1 MTRYVIKS
9 DAAGARR
16 LSRAAYTVSFF
27 ILTLLPGDPV
37 SAMAGAGS
45 DSSTVD
51 PALIEKIKHQYGF
64 DKPVLVQYLTYLGQA
79 LHGNFGTSVATGRPV
94 SQVVSEAVPATFALA
109 GAALLLAVVFG
120 GFLAIA
126 ATYTSRRWLRQFLMS
141 LPPLGVSVPTFWIGL
156 MLVELFSFK
165 FRLFPAFGNNGLV
178 GLVLPAITLAI
189 PTSAQIAQ
197 VLTKSLLTTLGE
209 PYVETAKAKGAGRV
223 RVHLRH
229 ALRNASLPALT
240 VLGVIAG
247 QLLASAVVVETVFA
261 RSGLGR
267 VTQGAVT
274 AQDLPVVHGVVV
286 LGALIVIVVNLTI
299 DLVYPLLVPRI
310 VLASRQ
316 PKVA

>member
-1 MTRYVIKS
+1 MTRYVIKRVLQ
-9 DAAGARR
+9 A
-16 LSRAAYTVSFF
+16 LVVLWAAYTVSFF

-64 DKPVLVQYLTYLGQA
+64 DKPVLVQYLSYLGQA
-79 LHGNFGTSVATGRPV
+79 LQGNFGTSVATGRPV

-165 FRLFPAFGNNGLV
+165 VRLFPAFGNNGLV

-189 PTSAQIAQ
+189 PTGALFAQ

-274 AQDLPVVHGVVV
+274 AQDLPVVQGVVV

-299 DLVYPLLVPRI
+299 DLVYPLLDPRI

>member
-1 MTRYVIKS
+1 MTRYVIKRVLQ
-9 DAAGARR
+9 A
-16 LSRAAYTVSFF
+16 LVVLWAAYTVSFF

-64 DKPVLVQYLTYLGQA
+64 DKPVLVQYLSYLGQA

-94 SQVVSEAVPATFALA
+94 SQIVSEAVPATFALA

-189 PTSAQIAQ
+189 PTGAQIAQ

-274 AQDLPVVHGVVV
+274 AQDLPVVQGVVV

-299 DLVYPLLVPRI
+299 DLVYPLLDPRI